1 MILLELF
8 SLFLLLVNKREP
20 LQTNQGSTVR
30 HAGSLSTTYA
40 IVNQSFVD
48 AFPVSHEISARIQ
61 IDNQEKTLGPFV
73 GIDKIDQRDS
83 VYLGGR
89 CGGGT
94 GDERNCGTFSLTVY
108 AEPATF
114 ET

>member
-1 MILLELF
+1 
-8 SLFLLLVNKREP
+8 
-20 LQTNQGSTVR
+20 
-30 HAGSLSTTYA
+30 
-40 IVNQSFVD
+40 VD